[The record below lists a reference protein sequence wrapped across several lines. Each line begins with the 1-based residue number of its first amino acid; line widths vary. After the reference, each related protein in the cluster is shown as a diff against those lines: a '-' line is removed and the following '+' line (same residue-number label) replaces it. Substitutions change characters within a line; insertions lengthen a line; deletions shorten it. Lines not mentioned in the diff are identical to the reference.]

1 MRKVLAI
8 LYQPYKWLIFF
19 PFLIATTLM
28 CGFLAV
34 FLLSVSVSPKL
45 VSNLCGARWSRMNGF
60 MTPMRVSVMG
70 RENIDP
76 TCSYVIVSNH
86 KSHYDVFVLYGWLG
100 IDFKWVMKQELR
112 SVPALGVACEKLEH
126 IYIDRSDKKTA
137 LKSLNDAKKI
147 IKNGTS
153 VIFFPE
159 GTRSRTGQMGEFKKG
174 AFVMALD
181 LGIPILPITI
191 TGTEKILPPG
201 TINLMPGRVVM
212 KIHPP
217 ISVEGYTIGNVGD
230 LMASVR
236 AVIQEGLDTNM
247 S

>member
-1 MRKVLAI
+1 
-8 LYQPYKWLIFF
+8 
-19 PFLIATTLM
+19 
-28 CGFLAV
+28 
-34 FLLSVSVSPKL
+34 VSVSPKL
-45 VSNLCGARWSRMNGF
+45 VSNLCGARWSRMNSF
-60 MTPMRVSVMG
+60 MTPMRVSVFG

-86 KSHYDVFVLYGWLG
+86 RSHYDVFVLYGWLG
-100 IDFKWVMKQELR
+100 IDFKWVMKKELR
-112 SVPALGVACEKLEH
+112 NVPALGVACEKLEH
-126 IYIDRSDKKTA
+126 IFIDRSDKKTA

-181 LGIPILPITI
+181 LGIPILPISI

-201 TINLMPGRVVM
+201 TIDLMPGRVAM
-212 KIHPP
+212 KIHRP
-217 ISVEGYTIGNVGD
+217 IPVEGYTLQNIED
-230 LMASVR
+230 LMGTVR
-236 AVIQEGLDTNM
+236 SVIQGELDTHV